1 MSYFNILAFGVYP
14 YVAMAVLFIG
24 SWIRY
29 DREQYTWKASSSQL
43 LEKRKLRTGS
53 ILFHVG
59 VLGIFFGH
67 FFGLL
72 TPVEVW
78 HVLGVTAPMK
88 QMVAM
93 GAGGLF
99 GVICFTGL
107 TILIQRRLFNPRIRA
122 TSKKMDIVILLALY
136 IQLIIGLLSIFVS
149 AGHLDGHEMLALMKW
164 AQNIM
169 TLDMAVAVE
178 YVAHVPWI
186 YKLHILF
193 GMTLFVL
200 FPFSRLV
207 HMLSAPV
214 QYLTRQHQIV
224 RSRFA
229 R

>member
-1 MSYFNILAFGVYP
+1 MSYFNTLAFGIYP
-14 YVAMAVLFIG
+14 YVAMIILFIG

-43 LEKRKLRTGS
+43 LEKKKLRTGS

-88 QMVAM
+88 QIVAIV
-93 GAGGLF
+93 AGGLF
-99 GVICFTGL
+99 GLICFVGL
-107 TILIQRRLFNPRIRA
+107 TILIHRRLFNARIRA
-122 TSKKMDIVILLALY
+122 TSKKMDIVILLLLY
-136 IQLIIGLLSIFVS
+136 AQLILGLLSIFVS
-149 AGHLDGHEMLALMKW
+149 LGHLDGKEMTHLMLW

-169 TLDMAVAVE
+169 TFDMVEAVQQVSD
-178 YVAHVPWI
+178 VHWIFKAHIV
-186 YKLHILF
+186 L
-193 GMTLFVL
+193 GMTLFVV

-214 QYLTRQHQIV
+214 QYVTRQHQIV
-224 RSRFA
+224 RKRFA